1 MRIIN
6 DDYLKKQFITQYT
19 LSNHFPIQIID
30 AFELNFFEKGEYI
43 YHQDGQVDTFYLLV
57 DGKLQVDYL
66 QSDGHLTVLSFV
78 TPLFTIGDLEMF
90 EDWPTIRN
98 VQALEHS
105 MLFATSIATMRQ
117 HSYDDPRFLRF
128 ILHQVIQKLDFTS
141 TLLTHVNLALECRL
155 ARYLLG
161 RMESDGPVLHLE
173 RRESL
178 AAMLATSVRHL
189 NRTLKLL
196 SEQQIIDVHYKT
208 LTIKNPHLL
217 ATIAEEPSPKRT

>member
-1 MRIIN
+1 MRTIS
-6 DDYLKKQFITQYT
+6 DKHLKKQFITQYT
-19 LSNHFPIQIID
+19 LTNHFPRQIIN
-30 AFELNFFEKGEYI
+30 AFELQCFEKGEYI

-66 QSDGHLTVLSFV
+66 QSNGHLTVLSFV

-98 VQALEHS
+98 VQTLEHS
-105 MLFATSIATMRQ
+105 RLFSTSIATMKQ
-117 HSYDDPRFLRF
+117 YSYDDPRFLRF

-141 TLLTHVNLALECRL
+141 TLLTHVNLSLECRL

-161 RMESDGPVLHLE
+161 RMESDGEVLYLE
-173 RRESL
+173 HRESL

-196 SEQQIIDVHYKT
+196 SEQQIIDVHYKI
-208 LTIKNPHLL
+208 LTIRNPRLL
-217 ATIAEEPSPKRT
+217 ATIAEEPSLKRT